1 MRVLSA
7 PHRHPVRALLH
18 IRVACHLRKVACNP
32 AVSERVFRMTMT
44 RTLRVVPM
52 LVALMLGAGLAFGVS
67 IAHPNAAC
75 AQGGDIPCGF
85 GRLEGRVTANDT
97 GEGLGNVFVNYI
109 VAGQDFGG
117 SAMTNADGYFGVNVL
132 AERRPVSITLSASAP
147 SLGYLAGST
156 APTTIMSGTLTTVA
170 IELDR
175 GGAITGEARAADSGL
190 PLTETRVIAFEIV
203 GDGEFLQRRSTAVDA
218 SGRYTVNAL
227 LSGAYVLQ
235 FVPEGP
241 SAPYMPVFYGGGQ
254 EFETGQPIQVVAPEV
269 VSLPLQTAQVGGAIQ
284 GTVRRSDTNA
294 AVSQVFVDVYDAG
307 RDYRLAFRT
316 IANVGGTYL
325 AVGLAPGEYVVRV
338 QPRSA
343 DVSQRDL
350 LTRYYGGA
358 FYIEDADT
366 VVVGAENLGDLENR
380 VRDVDVVLPV
390 GGRIRGQVSHAVS
403 GEPLANV
410 DVTAT
415 AFTQGGRLL
424 NTVAVRTNADGE
436 YELIG
441 LEAGNIRLVAGG
453 GRLYTS
459 VVYPNVEARW
469 DQTYDELEGVEL
481 IPVGLGETVESVD
494 VTLNST
500 GIVRGRVTDP
510 DGAPIADVSV
520 ALHAAGADGSGRAAD
535 FGSTNANGEF
545 ELYAPAGDYS
555 VYFYRAIICGCY
567 NDEVYQPLGADGPS
581 VVVIQADAVTDGIDA
596 VLECGVRPDDDASPS
611 ADRLFLPLKT
621 G

>member
-1 MRVLSA
+1 
-7 PHRHPVRALLH
+7 
-18 IRVACHLRKVACNP
+18 
-32 AVSERVFRMTMT
+32 MTLT

-67 IAHPNAAC
+67 MAHPNAAC

-85 GRLEGRVTANDT
+85 GRLEGRVMAGDT
-97 GEGLGNVFVNYI
+97 GEGLGNVFVNYF
-109 VAGQDFGG
+109 VAGQDGGG
-117 SAMTNADGYFGVNVL
+117 SAMTNAEGYFGMNVL
-132 AERRPVSITLSASAP
+132 AERGPVSVTLSASAAP
-147 SLGYLAGST
+147 SLGYLAGT
-156 APTTIMSGTLTTVA
+156 AAPTTVMSGTLTTVN

-175 GGAITGEARAADSGL
+175 GGAITGEVRAADSGL
-190 PLTETRVIAFEIV
+190 PLTGARVIAFEVI
-203 GDGEFLQRRSTAVDA
+203 GEGEFLQRRSTTVDA
-218 SGRYTVNAL
+218 SGRYTASAL
-227 LSGAYVLQ
+227 TSGEYVLQ

-241 SAPYMPVFYGGGQ
+241 SATYMPVFFGGGQ
-254 EFETGQPIQVVAPEV
+254 EFETGQRIQVLAPDV

-294 AVSQVFVDVYDAG
+294 TVSEVFVDVYDAG
-307 RDYRLAFRT
+307 RDYSLAFRT

-338 QPRSA
+338 QPRGT

-358 FYIEDADT
+358 MYIEDADT
-366 VVVGAENLGDLENR
+366 IVVGAENLGDIENR

-403 GEPLANV
+403 SEPLANV

-415 AFTQGGRLL
+415 AFTQDGRFLS
-424 NTVAVRTNADGE
+424 TVAARTNADGD

-441 LEAGNIRLVAGG
+441 LEAGNIRLVFGG

-481 IPVGLGETVESVD
+481 IPVGLEETVEDVD

-510 DGAPIADVSV
+510 DGEPIADVSV
-520 ALHAAGADGSGRAAD
+520 ALYTAGTDGSGVSAD
-535 FGSTNANGEF
+535 FDRTNANGEF
-545 ELYAPAGDYS
+545 ELYAPAGEYNL
-555 VYFYRAIICGCY
+555 YFRRAIICGCY
-567 NDEVYQPLGADGPS
+567 NNEVYPAPGTDVPG
-581 VVVIQADAVTDGIDA
+581 VVVVQAGAVTDGIDG
-596 VLECGVRPDDDASPS
+596 VLECGVRPDDDASPP